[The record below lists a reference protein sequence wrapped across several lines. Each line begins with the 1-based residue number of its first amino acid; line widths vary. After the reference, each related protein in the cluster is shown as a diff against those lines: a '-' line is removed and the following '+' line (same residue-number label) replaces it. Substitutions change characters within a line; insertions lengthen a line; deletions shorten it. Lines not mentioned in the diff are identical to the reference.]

1 MPERW
6 IDQPWAKN
14 PEVLIESLANLYRE
28 AILRGKATT
37 VAEVALKKAMLVRKW
52 CPLVPQKA
60 LLRAIEDLELIY
72 VPKGLSPGPGFLFP
86 VRDATGEIR
95 RAVIRV
101 NDETVYGTR
110 YITAGDRAQFV
121 GPSWAGMTPWC
132 MGRILETHA
141 VLVVEGPWD
150 LVAVRTVAP
159 GIPSVSPLTKKL
171 TAMHWVVLRILG
183 VERVYTM
190 LDNDNPGRQAGERLK
205 DKHPDVEVTI
215 VQCPSKDPADALQTP
230 SKLQGL
236 QRALASVILDT
247 PTTIIQEED

>member
-14 PEVLIESLANLYRE
+14 PEVLIESLAKFYRE
-28 AILRGKATT
+28 AIRQGKVTT
-37 VAEVALKKAMLVRKW
+37 VAEMARKKAMVVRGW
-52 CPLVPQKA
+52 CPMVPQEP
-60 LLRAIEDLELIY
+60 LLQAIEDLEMIY
-72 VPKGLSPGPGFLFP
+72 VPKGLNPGPGFLFP

-110 YITAGDRAQFV
+110 YITAGDRDKFV

-132 MGRILETHA
+132 MERILDTHA

-159 GIPSVSPLTKKL
+159 DIPSVSPLTKKL
-171 TAMHWVVLRILG
+171 TSMHWDILTILG

-190 LDNDNPGRQAGERLK
+190 LDNDNPGQKAGERMR
-205 DKHPDVEVTI
+205 DKHPDTEV
-215 VQCPSKDPADALQTP
+215 VLVKCPSKDPADTLKDP

-236 QRALASVILDT
+236 QRALASVILST